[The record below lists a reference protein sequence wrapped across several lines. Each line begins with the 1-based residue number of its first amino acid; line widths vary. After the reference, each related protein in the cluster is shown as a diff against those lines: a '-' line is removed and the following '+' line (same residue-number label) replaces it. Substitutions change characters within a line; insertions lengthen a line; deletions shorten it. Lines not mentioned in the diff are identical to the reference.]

1 MRIRVCN
8 DNFNTTSKR
17 HGARACNLHGAR
29 LDKCMLQA
37 VRSPAPIFALISS
50 TARAVCTGLRRSACE
65 TVQAHGLRSS
75 VREHC
80 CGQNALL

>member
-1 MRIRVCN
+1 MVHVLATCMV
-8 DNFNTTSKR
+8 
-17 HGARACNLHGAR
+17 HGWIGA
-29 LDKCMLQA
+29 CMLQA

-65 TVQAHGLRSS
+65 TVQARHTSRLRRS